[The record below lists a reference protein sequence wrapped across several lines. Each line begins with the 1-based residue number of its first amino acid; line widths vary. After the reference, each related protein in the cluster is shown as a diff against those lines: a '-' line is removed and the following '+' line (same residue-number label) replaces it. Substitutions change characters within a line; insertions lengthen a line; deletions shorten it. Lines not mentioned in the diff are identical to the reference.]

1 MSISNMSC
9 LMNIAP
15 TFKALRAKPVKQV
28 LKEKCAKT
36 VKQVSVKGSKN
47 REKGIRY
54 VQPKEPEPINAVQL
68 VQQACEKRNLV
79 EICMRKARVMAQRKA
94 DRNWKEINNMF

>member
-1 MSISNMSC
+1 MNMSC

-28 LKEKCAKT
+28 LKQKCSKT
-36 VKQVSVKGSKN
+36 VPVTVKKGTKN

-54 VQPKEPEPINAVQL
+54 VPPKETINAVQL

-79 EICMRKARVMAQRKA
+79 EICMKKARMMAQRKA
-94 DRNWKEINNMF
+94 DRNWKEMNNMF

>member
-1 MSISNMSC
+1 MSC

-28 LKEKCAKT
+28 LKQKCAKT
-36 VKQVSVKGSKN
+36 VSVTVKKGTKN

-54 VQPKEPEPINAVQL
+54 VEPKETINAVQM

-79 EICMRKARVMAQRKA
+79 EICMRKARMMAQRKA
-94 DRNWKEINNMF
+94 DRNTKEFYNMF